1 MGGDG
6 KDFEKHKRKSVD
18 CREQIVSRRVHVNR
32 SPGEDWGI
40 ENLHHLGWQH
50 PNRHKHRAGR
60 ASHVRGTAGAA
71 SEGSEEP
78 GAGNQGRRGP
88 AWLDHALQV
97 HGEDPIQVANDQ
109 QVRGLSVREVC
120 AGEKARGACGP
131 GRGTEA
137 TRVLTRGA
145 PGRDSACDISAGA
158 NTRDRRPVQEPVF

>member
-6 KDFEKHKRKSVD
+6 KDFEKHKRKSLD
-18 CREQIVSRRVHVNR
+18 CHEQIVSRHVHVNR
-32 SPGEDWGI
+32 SAGEDWGI

-50 PNRHKHRAGR
+50 PNCHKHRAGR
-60 ASHVRGTAGAA
+60 ASHVTGTAGAA

-78 GAGNQGRRGP
+78 GAGNRGRRGP
-88 AWLDHALQV
+88 AWLDHVLQV
-97 HGEDPIQVANDQ
+97 HGEDPIQVANDH
-109 QVRGLSVREVC
+109 QVRGLPVREVC

-145 PGRDSACDISAGA
+145 PGRDSACGISTGA
-158 NTRDRRPVQEPVF
+158 NARDRRSVQEPVF